1 MGSWTYTYDTL
12 NRLVSRDV
20 IGVGAATYLYD
31 AEGRICAVQSG
42 TVDGM
47 PLRTGYI
54 YDADGSR
61 VARGSIASMSCD
73 PGSNGFQFTESYVL
87 DTNGEELTML
97 DGNGN
102 WQRTNV
108 YGGGRQLATYDS
120 NGLHFQVT
128 DPLGTRRL
136 QTNAIGEPE
145 TDIQSLPFG
154 DGLNPYPDPNAPT
167 STDDATPLH
176 FTGKERDTESGN
188 DYFGARYYASS
199 MGRFLSPDPKIMTAR
214 HLANPQKWNKYAY
227 VINNPLANFDPDGM
241 DDFKVFLNFL
251 PGNVDAHS
259 QKQADAQWSQ
269 IAAAAR
275 QNGHT
280 VEFVKPTVD
289 NYATALQSGS
299 HVIDVGHSLVNP
311 DQQDKAYG
319 INMSGDPNLFVGTNT
334 VEPTM
339 DTMPLNTL
347 LNAPGITAQ
356 VSTSSRVIALTCPMP
371 IYQTA
376 LICSPGL
383 AVVLTVQTI

>member
-1 MGSWTYTYDTL
+1 
-12 NRLVSRDV
+12 
-20 IGVGAATYLYD
+20 
-31 AEGRICAVQSG
+31 
-42 TVDGM
+42 
-47 PLRTGYI
+47 
-54 YDADGSR
+54 
-61 VARGSIASMSCD
+61 
-73 PGSNGFQFTESYVL
+73 
-87 DTNGEELTML
+87 
-97 DGNGN
+97 
-102 WQRTNV
+102 
-108 YGGGRQLATYDS
+108 
-120 NGLHFQVT
+120 
-128 DPLGTRRL
+128 
-136 QTNAIGEPE
+136 
-145 TDIQSLPFG
+145 
-154 DGLNPYPDPNAPT
+154 
-167 STDDATPLH
+167 
-176 FTGKERDTESGN
+176 
-188 DYFGARYYASS
+188 
-199 MGRFLSPDPKIMTAR
+199 MTAR
-214 HLANPQKWNKYAY
+214 HLANPQSWNKYAY

-347 LNAPGITAQ
+347 LNAPGITAPSVDIFSCNSADLSDAYISDGAHLFTGISSGPDGTNDLTAIGAGQAFLQSATSKSSSQPVDLKAAGAAAQQ
-356 VSTSSRVIALTCPMP
+356 VISASKRPEDAGDSI
-371 IYQTA
+371 
-376 LICSPGL
+376 
-383 AVVLTVQTI
+383 VQAQQQQ